1 MTGTEPDE
9 PLSHPQVQALDVG
22 RYVVGFVVSVAFMT
36 ASFLAV
42 THRVWGPSE
51 LYGVVSVLAGFAVL
65 AQLLLWLRL
74 DGSSAQ
80 KWFTIAFVLYIPLFI
95 LTVGLTSWMF
105 ATLYTRT
112 MMPQIMP
119 WPG

>member
-1 MTGTEPDE
+1 MTSPEPE
-9 PLSHPQVQALDVG
+9 NPLSHPQVRALDTG
-22 RYVVGFVVSVAFMT
+22 RYIIGFVVSVALMT

-42 THRVWGPSE
+42 TNRIWGPAE
-51 LYGVVSVLAGFAVL
+51 LYGVLSVLAGFAVI
-65 AQLLLWLRL
+65 AQLLLWLQL
-74 DGSSAQ
+74 DGSSPQ
-80 KWFTIAFVLYIPLFI
+80 RWLTIAFVLYIPLFL